1 MELANLAGS
10 PDHEQAYRRLRAE
23 VASRWDLADLH
34 EQVLTSQRQRRL
46 VSHTLNRGAHASWDF
61 QPQLDGAMRYVRSR
75 ADMYELQR
83 RARLDSPSPQRDRT
97 SAHG

>member
-46 VSHTLNRGAHASWDF
+46 VSHALNRGAHASWDF

-75 ADMYELQR
+75 ADLYELQR